1 MMMNNMYIKAS
12 NLYNNKLHD
21 NSAKI
26 KVKMTISWANYVYC
40 ARWSC
45 SVNTLLLRIKELIR
59 NLNIF
64 LDTFLLKL
72 RIIENDIKSID
83 NSWKIWPDTTWGA
96 CNSLITQILQQ
107 IKIQE
112 KLKYSLLTILLFTNS
127 THIAT
132 FAHKA
137 SFFLMAWQCNPL
149 IKERASLLYDCSCNG
164 EVSLTLR
171 QENKFDTRL
180 DVKKES
186 LQCFLVNRAP
196 RLKL

>member
-1 MMMNNMYIKAS
+1 MMMKNMYIKAS

-26 KVKMTISWANYVYC
+26 KVKMIISCANYVYC

-45 SVNTLLLRIKELIR
+45 SVNTILLKIKELIR

-64 LDTFLLKL
+64 LDTSIK
-72 RIIENDIKSID
+72 IENNRKRHQISRH
-83 NSWKIWPDTTWGA
+83 SWKFWPDTTWGA
-96 CNSLITQILQQ
+96 CTGLITQILQQ